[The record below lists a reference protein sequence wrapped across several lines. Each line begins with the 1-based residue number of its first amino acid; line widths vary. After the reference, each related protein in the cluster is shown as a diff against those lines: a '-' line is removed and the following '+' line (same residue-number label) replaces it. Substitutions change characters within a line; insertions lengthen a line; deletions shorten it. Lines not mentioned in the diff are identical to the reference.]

1 MRILVADDDVVLTRL
16 LDERLRDRGFE
27 VQIAHDAL
35 QAWQMVRREPPD
47 LMLLD
52 IKMPAGTGLAVL
64 RRMKNNQAT
73 RGVPVVVITAAEEQA
88 LLQQILA
95 LQPGAILRKPIKI
108 TDLDFEISRLL
119 VQREIASAARP
130 VSPKGSG

>member
-1 MRILVADDDVVLTRL
+1 MRILVADDDVVLTHL
-16 LDERLRDRGFE
+16 LDRRLRERGFE

-64 RRMKNNQAT
+64 RRMKNNQAV
-73 RGVPVVVITAAEEQA
+73 RGVPVIVITAVEEQA

-95 LQPGAILRKPIKI
+95 LQPDAILRKPIKI

-119 VQREIASAARP
+119 VQRELAVAAQRTA
-130 VSPKGSG
+130 PKGSA